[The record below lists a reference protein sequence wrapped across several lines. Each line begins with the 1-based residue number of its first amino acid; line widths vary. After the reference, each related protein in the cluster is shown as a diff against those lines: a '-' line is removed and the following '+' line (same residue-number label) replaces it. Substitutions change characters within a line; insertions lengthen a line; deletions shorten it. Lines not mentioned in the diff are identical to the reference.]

1 MNLGL
6 GYQWPLA
13 GALSLRM
20 ELRGYFTL
28 INSRSSLFCSGGC
41 VVVIKGDSLAQAE
54 ALLGLS
60 FAF

>member
-13 GALSLRM
+13 GPLSLRV

-28 INSRSSLFCSGGC
+28 INSSSNLFCSGGC
-41 VVVIKGDSLAQAE
+41 VVAIKGDGLTQAE
-54 ALLGLS
+54 ALVGLS
-60 FAF
+60 FAC